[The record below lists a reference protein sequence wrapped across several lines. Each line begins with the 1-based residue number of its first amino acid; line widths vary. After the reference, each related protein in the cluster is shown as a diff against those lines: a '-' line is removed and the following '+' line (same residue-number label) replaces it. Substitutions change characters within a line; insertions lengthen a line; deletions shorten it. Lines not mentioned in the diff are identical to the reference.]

1 MRNIRLVLC
10 ASISVWMALLSGCAT
25 SPQPSYVDAELFSNV
40 PLSIRP
46 TGVMTAF
53 LATSSP
59 SDYFLKEPTGSVLLQ
74 DEYDGFSSSS
84 TTSVLGVGEV
94 GAVIVR
100 AIVRKAATAT
110 VQPSSKEFIEK
121 IKRMKIE
128 LSEQLLTLATNKLK
142 DNLQS
147 IAPTSVLTIAKPS
160 LPQSAYEYIW
170 KQSFR
175 HYRPEDVVDRTGFI
189 VEFGFIDLKTENGL
203 SGSKGK
209 VTMGIAIVNPSTL
222 QVVGRD
228 SMTSTFSITVK
239 EDSPEYEEQVTADF
253 KKSTIKLVDEL
264 VKKVVRQS

>member
-1 MRNIRLVLC
+1 MRDIRLMLF
-10 ASISVWMALLSGCAT
+10 ASIAVWMTLLSGCAT
-25 SPQPSYVDAELFSNV
+25 SPQPSYVDAELFSNI

-46 TGVMTAF
+46 TGTMTAF

-59 SDYFLKEPTGSVLLQ
+59 SDYFLKEPTGSVLLL
-74 DEYDGFSSSS
+74 DEYDGSSSVA
-84 TTSVLGVGEV
+84 TTSVLGAGEV

-100 AIVRKAATAT
+100 AIVRKVANAT

-128 LSEQLLTLATNKLK
+128 LSEQLLKLATDKLK
-142 DNLQS
+142 DNLQK

-175 HYRPEDVVDRTGFI
+175 HYRPEDVIDRTGFI
-189 VEFGFIDLKTENGL
+189 VEYGFIDLKTENGF

-209 VTMGIAIVNPSTL
+209 VTMGIAVINPTTL

-228 SMTSTFSITVK
+228 SMTSTFSITVP
-239 EDSPEYEEQVTADF
+239 EDSPEYEEKVAADF
-253 KKSTIKLVDEL
+253 KNAVTMVVDEL
-264 VKKVVRQS
+264 VKKVVRQF